1 MNVDEAKW
9 YLRTQDETFGPE
21 TEAKLVEWARL
32 GRIQPGQEVSD
43 DELVWLRVEDVPF
56 LDMRFSIDIGD
67 GNPRGPF
74 NRAAAEALL
83 ASGRLPPVSK
93 LVEVR
98 EPFAPAEPEPPAEP
112 EQPVEPMPEPE
123 PEPAA
128 TAEPTTS
135 VGEVAAAEPVVENA
149 VEVQDEAI
157 AKPAVGSAVSSKP
170 PYQFCGNAPSGDNSG
185 RAASM
190 MPPPDRDVAL
200 ASNEKIVEK
209 IVEVPVEKIVE
220 KIVEVPVEKIV
231 EKIVEVP
238 VEKIVEKE
246 VLREVRVE
254 VPVEKIVEK
263 IVVDETRVKELEG
276 LLAEERRH
284 TADLQQRMDE
294 ASRKASEAAL
304 AATERESKLKG
315 EIQDRMTAESALK
328 TELASK
334 DVELAN
340 AAGQLKDAAE
350 REEKLVG
357 QVQHLEDE
365 LRRLPQ
371 AASEVADIQAAMYGI
386 MTGEADEIARLM
398 ESEKREY
405 EEVRVRYQ
413 QRADRLME
421 YRREILKRAGAS
433 VEDMT
438 RKALLGRPED
448 PRTAQLRKEL
458 EELRRVHERKMLDNE
473 TKVREL
479 AEQLRIS
486 KAESLRASAGT
497 KDITQLRQEAE
508 QLRELL
514 QRTEKDLLNEKQ
526 RNEELVRQQE
536 ISQQALMARLAS
548 LESPSIGTA
557 QSLETN
563 QSREA
568 KMVKLPGWM
577 RLKR

>member
-1 MNVDEAKW
+1 MDEAKW

-43 DELVWLRVEDVPF
+43 DELVWRRVEDVPF

-98 EPFAPAEPEPPAEP
+98 EPFDPVEPEPPTQP
-112 EQPVEPMPEPE
+112 EQPVEPMPVSGPE
-123 PEPAA
+123 SV
-128 TAEPTTS
+128 TTDEPTTS
-135 VGEVAAAEPVVENA
+135 VGEDAAVEPVVEIVSDA
-149 VEVQDEAI
+149 SR
-157 AKPAVGSAVSSKP
+157 VGTAGARRP
-170 PYQFCGNAPSGDNSG
+170 GY
-185 RAASM
+185 
-190 MPPPDRDVAL
+190 
-200 ASNEKIVEK
+200 
-209 IVEVPVEKIVE
+209 
-220 KIVEVPVEKIV
+220 VEVPVEKIV

-438 RKALLGRPED
+438 RKALLDRPED

-458 EELRRVHERKMLDNE
+458 EELRRLHERKMLDNE

-486 KAESLRASAGT
+486 KAEGLRASAGT

-536 ISQQALMARLAS
+536 TSQQTLMARLAS